1 MSTGAVW
8 RKFVSSFQPEKNR
21 QALGGNATSND
32 LPDSSSVRRNGKDSV
47 CSPYKVPLRSTP
59 EWRKGTCGHRAR
71 QAQGI
76 AFRLQRDS
84 PRAQIFPNPYASAFC
99 YHLEKK
105 ARALLKGLTFIVAV
119 LTEIIGRLLCV
130 CALRAGTALGSTPC
144 TYEIC
149 YTCWQNITTLGGIK
163 DSLETSSALTLVCI
177 RINTADV
184 NAAGLW

>member
-1 MSTGAVW
+1 MLFPMISQILHLWEEMVKTRCAVLTKCLWGAHL
-8 RKFVSSFQPEKNR
+8 SE
-21 QALGGNATSND
+21 
-32 LPDSSSVRRNGKDSV
+32 GKEPVD
-47 CSPYKVPLRSTP
+47 
-59 EWRKGTCGHRAR
+59 RAR

-119 LTEIIGRLLCV
+119 LIEIISRLLCV

>member
-1 MSTGAVW
+1 MEILSGDITELKSNPKHSNLVMSTGAVW
-8 RKFVSSFQPEKNR
+8 QKFVSSFQPEKNR

-47 CSPYKVPLRSTP
+47 CSPYKVPLRSTL
-59 EWRKGTCGHRAR
+59 EWRKGTRGHRAR

-105 ARALLKGLTFIVAV
+105 ALAFPSGNKKAERLNIHCRSFNRDNRQIAL
-119 LTEIIGRLLCV
+119 CM
-130 CALRAGTALGSTPC
+130 C
-144 TYEIC
+144 T
-149 YTCWQNITTLGGIK
+149 
-163 DSLETSSALTLVCI
+163 
-177 RINTADV
+177 
-184 NAAGLW
+184 